1 MPIVKFTPFPTL
13 ATERLVLRQVTKHDI
28 DDIFTLR
35 SNPSVSKYIA
45 RDHYT
50 SVEEVHSFIDKIIA
64 GLKDNELGYWAIALK
79 TDNRLIGTCCL
90 WHISK
95 ENSRAEIGYELHPNF
110 QGKGIMREALGM
122 LLTYAFK
129 TVELH
134 SLEAIVNPKNIRSI
148 QLLEK
153 YGFVREAYF
162 KENTF
167 FSGKFMDTAIYS
179 LLSKNFL
186 K

>member
-1 MPIVKFTPFPTL
+1 MPTVNFTPFPAM
-13 ATERLVLRQVTKHDI
+13 ATERLVLRQLSLADL
-28 DDIFTLR
+28 DDVYTLR
-35 SNPSVSKYIA
+35 ANPSVSKYIA

-50 SVEEVHSFIDKIIA
+50 DKEEARGFINKINTSISN
-64 GLKDNELGYWAIALK
+64 NETGYWAIALK
-79 TDNRLIGTCCL
+79 TNNRLIGTCCL

-95 ENSRAEIGYELHPNF
+95 ENSRAEIGYELHPDF

-122 LLTYAFK
+122 LLNYCFK

-134 SLEAIVNPKNIRSI
+134 SLEAVVDPKNIRSI